1 MKSGDVTFIKGV
13 NKMPYELPEE
23 RIGMPTRSNVS
34 INSNLNTFSKKHLI
48 KQFAK
53 KNPILGICVIC
64 GKSYDKTEKAKL
76 LANLPSKLIIDHSG
90 ECLNCIKESCQNIK
104 ESYRPDL
111 VEAKES
117 LEELT
122 ITYQNAHNHY
132 KALSAKYQKYD
143 YIAGIIHHH
152 LTKPAETPKAG
163 KTRSNKTPDQIKKET
178 ALKILA
184 SLTEEQRTAILA
196 TMAKEQTL

>member
-1 MKSGDVTFIKGV
+1 
-13 NKMPYELPEE
+13 MPYGLPEE

-34 INSNLNTFSKKHLI
+34 INSNLNTFSKKHLVNQII
-48 KQFAK
+48 KK
-53 KNPILGICVIC
+53 EPILETCIIC
-64 GKSYDKTEKAKL
+64 GKQYDKKERYKVLINYHRL
-76 LANLPSKLIIDHSG
+76 LEDPVYENQ
-90 ECLNCIKESCQNIK
+90 CLSCIKESCQQMK

-111 VEAKES
+111 IEAKAV

-122 ITYQNAHNHY
+122 ITYQNAHNYH
-132 KALSAKYQKYD
+132 KKLANKYQKYD

-152 LTKPAETPKAG
+152 QTKPAETPKAG

-184 SLTEEQRTAILA
+184 SLTPAQRDLILA
-196 TMAKEQTL
+196 NMAKQK